1 MTNLSQMRVLLD
13 LYPSRTRPLPS
24 PSLLRLAVSVGKCTK
39 PVGVRCSRVLGVYR
53 HISAGTCHL
62 GTHSNKLTWRIPAS
76 QVTLRTPQSSEP
88 LVRIPS
94 PRSRDMSAQDWGV
107 GESHRLIP
115 GSPEEQSTCV
125 TSWTSGWSSN
135 QTSKTRWLLSAE
147 LTGKRLRRRSGW
159 RHKNPG

>member
-1 MTNLSQMRVLLD
+1 VINFSQIRVFPNFH
-13 LYPSRTRPLPS
+13 PSRTCPLPS

-76 QVTLRTPQSSEP
+76 QVTLRTLQPGVL

-94 PRSRDMSAQDWGV
+94 PRSRDISVQELGV
-107 GESHRLIP
+107 IA
-115 GSPEEQSTCV
+115 
-125 TSWTSGWSSN
+125 SSLAPRKN
-135 QTSKTRWLLSAE
+135 RALFVLLHGQMGGQAIKPPRPDGC
-147 LTGKRLRRRSGW
+147 LRKKRLRKISGG
-159 RHKNPG
+159 RHENPV